1 MEQFSR
7 TELLIGK
14 EGLKKLQKSSVTVI
28 GLGAV
33 GSYCVEA
40 LVRAGVGNITLVD
53 FDIIRPSNLNRHI
66 WAFQSTLDQPKA
78 AVAKARVL
86 DINPKVKVQALQVFI
101 DQETIKP
108 LLEDKPDIVVDAI
121 DSLNPKAQLLESC
134 WLAKQPVI
142 SSMGAATRTDPLSI
156 RTGDLMDT
164 TVCPLAKRVRK
175 MLRDRGVGKG
185 ITCVYSTQ
193 VQDMLEVTAEA
204 EREEGDFV
212 RGRQRR
218 RLGSLS
224 TVTGMFGLIVAHAVL
239 EKLVGKPLH
248 SGRAKQ

>member
-1 MEQFSR
+1 MDQFSR

-14 EGLKKLQKSSVTVI
+14 DGLKKLQKSAVTVI

-40 LVRAGVGNITLVD
+40 LVRAGVGKITLVD
-53 FDIIRPSNLNRHI
+53 FDIIRPSNINRHI
-66 WAFQSTLDQPKA
+66 WAFTSTLDQPKA
-78 AVAKARVL
+78 ELAKARVL
-86 DINPKVKVQALQVFI
+86 DINPKVKAQALKIFI
-101 DQETIKP
+101 DRETIQP
-108 LLEDKPDIVVDAI
+108 LLADKPDIVVDAI
-121 DSLNPKAQLLESC
+121 DSLNPKAELLESC
-134 WLAKQPVI
+134 WKAGQPVI

-156 RTGDLMDT
+156 RVGDLMDT
-164 TVCPLAKRVRK
+164 TVCPLAKRIRK
-175 MLRDRGVGKG
+175 MLRDRGVGQG

-204 EREEGDFV
+204 EREEGEFA

-224 TVTGMFGLIVAHAVL
+224 TVTGMFGLVLAHTVL
-239 EKLVGKPLH
+239 GKLLGGRWEK
-248 SGRAKQ
+248 